1 MKRVSENNTLRAKS
15 VTRFKVI
22 TSDYSKLLAK
32 RNISFVALDLLH
44 EMSRI
49 VRDGDRPVC
58 GIRG

>member
-22 TSDYSKLLAK
+22 TSDYSKLLGQV
-32 RNISFVALDLLH
+32 NINVLALDLLY